1 MASIV
6 LTGSVLLLGGGTSGA
21 GPLSFALTVA
31 ALDMRI
37 YVVGTRPVSPVVSLF
52 ILVHPEP
59 VSRAT
64 KEILSP
70 GVMVISSSSCCTYAY
85 NTLFLPSSLEFCVVF
100 FVLLVLVVRIELL
113 SESSPALLGAEPS
126 LVLLDVLKRLVICKG
141 PPLPLP
147 VLPPL
152 EGFESTFKMLCL
164 NLLNIPDF
172 FFVLE
177 RSILSVDKSYS
188 SGTLF

>member
-1 MASIV
+1 MWS
-6 LTGSVLLLGGGTSGA
+6 
-21 GPLSFALTVA
+21 
-31 ALDMRI
+31 
-37 YVVGTRPVSPVVSLF
+37 
-52 ILVHPEP
+52 
-59 VSRAT
+59 
-64 KEILSP
+64 
-70 GVMVISSSSCCTYAY
+70 
-85 NTLFLPSSLEFCVVF
+85 F